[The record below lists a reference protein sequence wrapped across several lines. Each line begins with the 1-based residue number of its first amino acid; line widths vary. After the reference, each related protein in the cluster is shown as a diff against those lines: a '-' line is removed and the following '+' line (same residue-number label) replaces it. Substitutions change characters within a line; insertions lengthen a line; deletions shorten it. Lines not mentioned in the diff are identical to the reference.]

1 MKVLFGA
8 GVHPDAESRIRSAMA
23 RGVSL
28 EDAQAPRLGRLFPV
42 MDHSGRVWRERLG
55 TAYQELHA
63 AHGRRPERGPERDL
77 VRWNVATGRETRGRE
92 PADDV
97 ELKAFV
103 ARRDAACPG

>member
-1 MKVLFGA
+1 MKALFGA

-55 TAYQELHA
+55 TAYQDPMPRTDD
-63 AHGRRPERGPERDL
+63 GRSVVRSGTWSAGTWPPAGKPEGGSRPM
-77 VRWNVATGRETRGRE
+77 TSS
-92 PADDV
+92 
-97 ELKAFV
+97 
-103 ARRDAACPG
+103 